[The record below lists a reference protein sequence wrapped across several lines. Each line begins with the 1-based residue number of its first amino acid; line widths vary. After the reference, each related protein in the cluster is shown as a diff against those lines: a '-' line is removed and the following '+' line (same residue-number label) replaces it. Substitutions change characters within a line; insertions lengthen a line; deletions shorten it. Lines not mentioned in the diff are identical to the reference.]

1 MEGVTQ
7 WLFKVVEKMSPFTG
21 CHYCY
26 LVTQDGV
33 LDTRAVVTQSMS
45 GCCHRVRV
53 KVFFCWNRV
62 SDHGEEEEKMQKVIV

>member
-33 LDTRAVVTQSMS
+33 LDTRTVVTQSMS
-45 GCCHRVRV
+45 ESESQG
-53 KVFFCWNRV
+53 VFLLEQ
-62 SDHGEEEEKMQKVIV
+62 SE